1 MSWLFTRLATTP
13 PLCYTL
19 PMHNNIT
26 ISKTTMRRF
35 VLGRQGL
42 WPGRRWTGQEG
53 TAQALRAIEE
63 AQMDPLQ
70 VVARS
75 HDILLWSRVNDYQ
88 PALLDYQLYHARQ
101 FFDYGGG
108 LCIYP
113 MTELPYWRL
122 HMRRRQQEGRW
133 ADFAAAHQPLI
144 DEVRAQ
150 LRQRGPLGNRDLT
163 GQRVT
168 NYRGSKDTSLALY
181 YLWITGEVM
190 IHHRQGFERVYDFR
204 EHIAPPALDYAAS
217 DDEAEHYF
225 ARKIVAFKGLV
236 NERDWA
242 NGFWSYTWRRIDRTE
257 ARHRLQT
264 MVQQGELTAIKVEGS
279 KEQWYVLSTDVP
291 MLSTIEA
298 GNIPDSWHPLTIT
311 TNDEAVFLAPLDI
324 VSTRGRSTGL
334 FDFDY
339 LWEVYKPA
347 DKRRWGYYTL
357 PILYGDRLVARLD
370 PKLDRATATLVI
382 NGFWLEDHAP
392 KEDLVFAAALARGL
406 LRFAQFLG
414 AQRLNSAALHP
425 LPLRTQV
432 RACIGTAL
440 AHSKDS

>member
-1 MSWLFTRLATTP
+1 
-13 PLCYTL
+13 
-19 PMHNNIT
+19 
-26 ISKTTMRRF
+26 
-35 VLGRQGL
+35 
-42 WPGRRWTGQEG
+42 
-53 TAQALRAIEE
+53 
-63 AQMDPLQ
+63 MDPLQ

-75 HDILLWSRVNDYQ
+75 HEILLWSRVNDYQ
-88 PALLDYQLYHARQ
+88 PAHLDYQLYHARQ

-133 ADFAAAHQPLI
+133 ADFAAAHQSLI

-190 IHHRQGFERVYDFR
+190 IHHRQGFERIYDFR
-204 EHIAPPALDYAAS
+204 EHIAPPELDYAAP

-225 ARKIVAFKGLV
+225 TCKIVAFQGLV
-236 NERDWA
+236 NERDLA
-242 NGFWSYTWRRIDRTE
+242 NGFWGYTWRRIDRKE

-264 MVQQGELTAIKVEGS
+264 MLQQGELAAVKVEGS
-279 KEQWYVLSTDVP
+279 KEQWYVLSTDLP
-291 MLSTIEA
+291 LLSTLEA
-298 GNIPDSWHPLTIT
+298 GNIPDSWQPLTTT
-311 TNDEAVFLAPLDI
+311 TNDEVVFLAPLDI
-324 VSTRGRSTGL
+324 VSTRGRSTWL

-339 LWEVYKPA
+339 IWEVYKPA
-347 DKRRWGYYTL
+347 AKRRWGYYTL

-392 KEDLVFAAALARGL
+392 KEDPAFASALACGL
-406 LRFAQFLG
+406 LRFARFLG
-414 AQRLNSAALHP
+414 ARRLNSIALHP
-425 LPLRTQV
+425 ITLLTQV
-432 RACIGTAL
+432 REHIGTAL
-440 AHSKDS
+440 EHAEDP